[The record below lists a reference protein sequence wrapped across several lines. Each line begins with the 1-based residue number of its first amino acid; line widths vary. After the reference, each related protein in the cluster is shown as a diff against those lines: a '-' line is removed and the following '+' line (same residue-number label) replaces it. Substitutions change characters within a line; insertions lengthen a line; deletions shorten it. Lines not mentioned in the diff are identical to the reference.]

1 MKNIIL
7 GTIIIAS
14 TIGNSFAA
22 CTYNL
27 DASTAEIEALPSNIP
42 TTKFPTITNQKSSF
56 LIPSFPSNSNTFQMY
71 MGTSSDIAQK
81 ILINS
86 ENIIADKGIGTTGEY
101 AVEFLIDNFIK
112 TPITN
117 GSYISMGY
125 SFLLSNTDKSIKVG
139 TISLVN
145 EQANGINLNVS
156 LSKEDGSGEN
166 SYTYPISSI
175 PAAGLRIGLFIN
187 QNSKQ
192 IGLNINGVN
201 KGYIDSFTTTPT
213 KIGFIEYGVAWGFT
227 AGDPNIGKSIS
238 GELITDKSKITL
250 NYAAST
256 KDICE
261 MPL

>member
-7 GTIIIAS
+7 GTIIVTS

-27 DASTAEIEALPSNIP
+27 DATTAEIEALPSTIP

-56 LIPSFPSNSNTFQMY
+56 LIPNFQTNSNTIQMY

-81 ILINS
+81 IAINNQ
-86 ENIIADKGIGTTGEY
+86 NIIVDKSIGTNGEY
-101 AVEFLIDNFIK
+101 AVEFLIDNFIRN
-112 TPITN
+112 PITDD
-117 GSYISMGY
+117 GYVSMGF
-125 SFLLSNTDKSIKVG
+125 SFILSNTSKSIKIG
-139 TISLVN
+139 TVN
-145 EQANGINLNVS
+145 LINEPRNGINLNVS
-156 LSKEDGSGEN
+156 LPKDDGSGEN
-166 SYTYPISSI
+166 SFTYPIPSI
-175 PAAGLRIGLFIN
+175 PAAGLRVGLFIN

-201 KGYIDSFTTTPT
+201 KGYIDSFSSTPN
-213 KIGFIEYGVAWGFT
+213 KIGFITYGVAMAFN
-227 AGDPNIGKSIS
+227 AGDPNIGKTIS

-250 NYAAST
+250 NYAAGT

-261 MPL
+261 IPL

>member
-7 GTIIIAS
+7 GTIIITS
-14 TIGNSFAA
+14 TIGNCFAA

-27 DASTAEIEALPSNIP
+27 DATTAEIEALPSTIP

-56 LIPSFPSNSNTFQMY
+56 LIPSFQPNSNTVQMY
-71 MGTSSDIAQK
+71 MGTSSDIAKK

-86 ENIIADKGIGTTGEY
+86 QNIISDKSIGTSGEY

-112 TPITN
+112 TPSTN

-125 SFLLSNTDKSIKVG
+125 GFLLSNTSKSIKGG
-139 TISLVN
+139 TINLVN
-145 EQANGINLNVS
+145 EPRNGINLNVS
-156 LSKEDGSGEN
+156 LPREDGNGEN

-175 PAAGLRIGLFIN
+175 PATGLRIGLFIN

-201 KGYIDSFTTTPT
+201 KGYIDSFSTTPT
-213 KIGFIEYGVAWGFT
+213 KIGFIAYGVAMAFG
-227 AGDPNIGKSIS
+227 AGDPNIGKTIS
-238 GELITDKSKITL
+238 GELITDKSKMTL
-250 NYAAST
+250 NYAAGT

-261 MPL
+261 IPL